1 MGTTSRRCATSRKP
15 DAVARGLALKHAGP
29 AVLASLEPLLKRL
42 RQDTPLVERT
52 PGSFYLKAKA
62 YLHFHEDPAGIFAD
76 VKLDG
81 AGFTRLPA
89 TTAQEQAHLLALV
102 AAHLAR

>member
-1 MGTTSRRCATSRKP
+1 M
-15 DAVARGLALKHAGP
+15 KHAGP
-29 AVLASLEPLLKRL
+29 AILAQLEPLLKRL
-42 RQDTPLVERT
+42 REDTPLRERT
-52 PGSFYLKAKA
+52 PGSFYLKSKA

-76 VKLDG
+76 VKLDA

-89 TTAQEQAHLLALV
+89 TTAQDQAHLLALV